1 MGGFQGPHPPDSAN
15 DNNNSLNSPS
25 FNHSFDISPSQFDR
39 ELNFSNILRI
49 GTLNVRS
56 LVHVSKQFNLFSLLF
71 SHQLHG
77 LIVTETN
84 LQSPSH
90 KYVCEPYLSQY
101 NYHKWFS
108 FSSTANHHAGVGIL
122 LHSSLAMYV
131 IKKRFFKD
139 RLISLLLQLPGRQNL
154 LVIGAYIPP
163 ASGLNNKIIAECHST
178 LINWITSA
186 RASGTHVMLGG
197 DLNAN
202 FDNFIKHISNDEIR
216 TPSHPL
222 FRFLFTHQFDDLC
235 ALDPS
240 TSLPMPTFTSASSGQ
255 LSRLDYLWT
264 SPDFPATHLWSHVMD
279 NLNTFSSDHMLLIG
293 FFDFLAIRDMRA
305 PSYLKQRSRY
315 RTVYNCHAALPD
327 QKVLFTSEV
336 DVGLKSTQATDT
348 YLNLNRIWHRFKTA
362 LLTAARSAF
371 PKQVISLNK
380 TKKTPVE
387 LQPYQHIS
395 HKLDHYIR
403 SLSRHH
409 TISELY
415 GSWNRFYP
423 SFCPLFHELFS
434 DRTDLI
440 NQFPAPASLYSEFI
454 ASNLSFNTF
463 LNKFKGILRPVQRLI
478 SAKLK
483 LEFDHYK
490 HDAMKSAIAERNA
503 NFYED
508 KGKFIRSSLNRE
520 KRSIVL
526 DRVLVTD
533 IPGSPQLLIAPDD
546 IHAAAIKHFQNIVG
560 PSRSPFKSLN
570 ELPERWKNRY
580 APLSEINPDIYQL
593 VMVPIDISELRAVIN
608 NSPSQKAPGPSSIPY
623 EWFKLLSTDGIS
635 YLCQLMNSCLVSAD
649 IPDDWRLASIV
660 PIPKPH
666 EFECLLKNT
675 RPITLLETARK
686 LLVKIITN
694 RLSKIM
700 TTHQVLTGDNFAGL
714 PGSSVTTP
722 INVLDGIMKS
732 HRISSSSQE
741 LWILSQ
747 DISKAFDSIDLGMLK
762 LSFDRLKFPPNLSK
776 FIISLFTSRKN
787 NILTPFGRTDSYNL
801 LIGIDQGEIISP
813 LLWTIYFDPL
823 LTELSTA
830 AIAPYIWSSGIS
842 KDILSINNN
851 EDIAVPISQLT
862 YMDDSTLVS
871 SSLDGLEN
879 LLSIARD
886 FYFLNN
892 ITANFQKYELVSSK
906 LGNAL
911 VTFNLTSEISNH
923 LPPMSFSL
931 QALKLSTSFRFLG
944 VWFNLQGS
952 PNFVL
957 SQVKDIYSN
966 FMASVR
972 FKKLSSPQLAYLHS
986 SVIIPKVQYR
996 SQVLYLSESQI
1007 MRIAKGYYSLQR
1019 KALSLART
1027 FPTIALTSRFFNKDT
1042 NPYDSLC
1049 ERLVCRFLA
1058 WISLIP
1064 AGSKYANWVL
1074 ITLRTLQ
1081 GTLKWPSSLDSI
1093 NDFSLWT
1100 SKRRSTSHNWLF
1112 QTIILIKSI
1121 GLQLDFPD
1129 NTFLELMPNESCPLV
1144 SISPSLANLET
1155 PSWLKSALW
1164 CLSQLLD
1171 PFRNFQYSWMDLKKM
1186 GLAANTSRIPS
1197 WFKEI
1202 SAIPSLPSLLITPFP
1217 SNICITPS
1225 LSSLIGKFVDKID
1238 EVAYIRLRNKYY
1250 WIAGLDS
1257 SNSLIFGRAFYTL
1270 DDSFGNR
1277 IIYFSHWIPTS
1288 HDRMVLTPCPGCSL
1302 HCLEDNE
1309 GPLALK
1315 SVGGKLIHRSC
1326 LSILPSYRC
1335 LNLYQMTVHI
1345 DLSQHFINLKLSP
1358 YILCSYFRF
1367 LLGFSEMYIP
1377 EHFLVMDTSSLR
1389 QSDDSPTYVP
1399 LDPTLLLLL
1408 LLL

>member
-1 MGGFQGPHPPDSAN
+1 MMDEFQGPHPPDSAN
-15 DNNNSLNSPS
+15 DDNNFFNSPS
-25 FNHSFDISPSQFDR
+25 FNQIFDISPSQLDR
-39 ELNFSNILRI
+39 ELNSSTILRI

-56 LVHVSKQFNLFSLLF
+56 LVHATKQFNLFSLLL

-77 LIVTETN
+77 LILTETN

-90 KYVCEPYLSQY
+90 KYVCEPYLSRY

-154 LVIGAYIPP
+154 LIIGAYIPP
-163 ASGLNNKIIAECHST
+163 SSGLNSKLIADCHST
-178 LINWITSA
+178 LISWITSA
-186 RASGTHVMLGG
+186 RVSGTHVMLGG

-202 FDNFIKHISNDEIR
+202 FDDFIKHISNDEIR
-216 TPSHPL
+216 SPSHTL

-235 ALDPS
+235 ALDLS

-264 SPDFPATHLWSHVMD
+264 SPDFPASHLWSHVMD
-279 NLNTFSSDHMLLIG
+279 TLDTFSSDHMLLIG

-327 QKVLFTSEV
+327 QKALFTSEV
-336 DVGLKSTQATDT
+336 DVGLKTAQATDT
-348 YLNLNRIWHRFKTA
+348 YINLNRMWHRFKTA

-403 SLSRHH
+403 SLSRHF

-454 ASNLSFNTF
+454 ASSLSFKTY

-580 APLSEINPDIYQL
+580 TPLSEINPDIYQL
-593 VMVPIDISELRAVIN
+593 VMTPIDVSELRTVIN
-608 NSPSQKAPGPSSIPY
+608 NSPSRKAPGPSSIPY
-623 EWFKLLSTDGIS
+623 EWFKLLSADGIS

-675 RPITLLETARK
+675 RLITLLETARK

-694 RLSKIM
+694 RLFKIM
-700 TTHQVLTGDNFAGL
+700 ATHQVLTGDNFAGL

-813 LLWTIYFDPL
+813 LL
-823 LTELSTA
+823 
-830 AIAPYIWSSGIS
+830 
-842 KDILSINNN
+842 
-851 EDIAVPISQLT
+851 
-862 YMDDSTLVS
+862 
-871 SSLDGLEN
+871 
-879 LLSIARD
+879 
-886 FYFLNN
+886 
-892 ITANFQKYELVSSK
+892 
-906 LGNAL
+906 
-911 VTFNLTSEISNH
+911 
-923 LPPMSFSL
+923 
-931 QALKLSTSFRFLG
+931 
-944 VWFNLQGS
+944 
-952 PNFVL
+952 
-957 SQVKDIYSN
+957 
-966 FMASVR
+966 
-972 FKKLSSPQLAYLHS
+972 
-986 SVIIPKVQYR
+986 
-996 SQVLYLSESQI
+996 
-1007 MRIAKGYYSLQR
+1007 
-1019 KALSLART
+1019 
-1027 FPTIALTSRFFNKDT
+1027 
-1042 NPYDSLC
+1042 
-1049 ERLVCRFLA
+1049 
-1058 WISLIP
+1058 
-1064 AGSKYANWVL
+1064 
-1074 ITLRTLQ
+1074 
-1081 GTLKWPSSLDSI
+1081 
-1093 NDFSLWT
+1093 
-1100 SKRRSTSHNWLF
+1100 
-1112 QTIILIKSI
+1112 
-1121 GLQLDFPD
+1121 
-1129 NTFLELMPNESCPLV
+1129 
-1144 SISPSLANLET
+1144 
-1155 PSWLKSALW
+1155 
-1164 CLSQLLD
+1164 
-1171 PFRNFQYSWMDLKKM
+1171 
-1186 GLAANTSRIPS
+1186 
-1197 WFKEI
+1197 
-1202 SAIPSLPSLLITPFP
+1202 
-1217 SNICITPS
+1217 
-1225 LSSLIGKFVDKID
+1225 
-1238 EVAYIRLRNKYY
+1238 
-1250 WIAGLDS
+1250 
-1257 SNSLIFGRAFYTL
+1257 
-1270 DDSFGNR
+1270 
-1277 IIYFSHWIPTS
+1277 
-1288 HDRMVLTPCPGCSL
+1288 
-1302 HCLEDNE
+1302 
-1309 GPLALK
+1309 
-1315 SVGGKLIHRSC
+1315 
-1326 LSILPSYRC
+1326 
-1335 LNLYQMTVHI
+1335 
-1345 DLSQHFINLKLSP
+1345 
-1358 YILCSYFRF
+1358 
-1367 LLGFSEMYIP
+1367 
-1377 EHFLVMDTSSLR
+1377 
-1389 QSDDSPTYVP
+1389 
-1399 LDPTLLLLL
+1399 
-1408 LLL
+1408 